1 MKHFLTTRG
10 LDREELEGLLAEA
23 EEFVDV
29 LGRPIP
35 KVPALRGKTVATMFF
50 EASTRTRLSFE
61 KAAKAL
67 SADTMSFSPS
77 TSALSKGESL
87 KDTVQTIRAMGADL
101 VVVRHKAT
109 GAPWRIAS
117 WVDVPIVNAGDGAH
131 QHPTQALLVSLTL
144 LQRFGTLDGVR
155 IGIVGDVRHS
165 RVARSDVFAFSTL
178 GAEVTLVAPPTLL
191 PVDSDGWPV
200 QAAHDLDDVLPGL
213 DAVYLLR
220 MQRERMNES
229 LVPDLREYTTLYGL
243 TAERADLLDARVP
256 ILHPGPMNRGV
267 EIAADVPDL
276 DQVVVVDQVRNGV
289 AVRMAV
295 HFLLL
300 GSGTGEMPLPEP
312 VSDGAGI
319 ESAVVTA

>member
-1 MKHFLTTRG
+1 MKHFLTTQG
-10 LDREELEGLLAEA
+10 LGREELEGLLAEA

-67 SADTMSFSPS
+67 SADTMSFSPG

-117 WVDVPIVNAGDGAH
+117 WVDVPIVNGGDGAH
-131 QHPTQALLVSLTL
+131 QHPTQALLDSLTL

-191 PVDSDGWPV
+191 PVDMDGWPV

-220 MQRERMNES
+220 VQAERGGASVFPSLPEYVRRFGMTRERFAA
-229 LVPDLREYTTLYGL
+229 LKPD
-243 TAERADLLDARVP
+243 AVV
-256 ILHPGPMNRGV
+256 LHPGPMNRGV
-267 EIAADVPDL
+267 EIADSVADNPRSLVL
-276 DQVVVVDQVRNGV
+276 DQVANGV

-295 HFLLL
+295 LFRLL
-300 GSGTGEMPLPEP
+300 GGEGDE
-312 VSDGAGI
+312 
-319 ESAVVTA
+319 

>member
-1 MKHFLTTRG
+1 MKHFLSTQD
-10 LDREELEGLLAEA
+10 LAREELEGLLAEA

-29 LGRPIP
+29 LRRPIP

-67 SADTMSFSPS
+67 SADTMSFSPG

-87 KDTVQTIRAMGADL
+87 KDTVQTIVAMGADL

-117 WVDVPIVNAGDGAH
+117 WVDVPIINGGDGAH
-131 QHPTQALLVSLTL
+131 QHPTQALLDSLTL

-165 RVARSDVFAFSTL
+165 RVARSDVFAFSAL

-191 PVDSDGWPV
+191 PVDTEGWPV
-200 QAAHDLDDVLPGL
+200 HAAHDLDDVLPGL

-220 MQRERMNES
+220 VQAERGGASVFPSLPEYVRRFGMTRERFAS
-229 LVPDLREYTTLYGL
+229 LKPD
-243 TAERADLLDARVP
+243 AVV
-256 ILHPGPMNRGV
+256 LHPGPMNRGV
-267 EIAADVPDL
+267 EIADPVADDPRSLVL
-276 DQVVVVDQVRNGV
+276 DQVSNGV

-295 HFLLL
+295 LFRLL
-300 GSGTGEMPLPEP
+300 GGEGDE
-312 VSDGAGI
+312 
-319 ESAVVTA
+319 